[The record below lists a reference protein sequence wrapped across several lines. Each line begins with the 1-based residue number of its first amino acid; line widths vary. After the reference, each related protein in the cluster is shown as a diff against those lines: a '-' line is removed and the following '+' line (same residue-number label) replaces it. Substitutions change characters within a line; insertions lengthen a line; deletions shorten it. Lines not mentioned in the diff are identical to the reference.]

1 MYLLLVL
8 LDVRYPIVYKEE
20 VGFWSLVFYWN
31 LRFFSSRIWYL
42 GLCEAECRFVEFL
55 LYQNLRFVSSRIW
68 YLMKGVSF

>member
-8 LDVRYPIVYKEE
+8 LDVRYPVVYKAE

-31 LRFFSSRIWYL
+31 LRYL